1 MKQVVRN
8 YTFNAT
14 TRVITLTDYATLSL
28 DRLALV
34 VNTTTNRILW
44 NLADPTVATATVATN
59 TITLSALPGGDTNT
73 DKLAIFY
80 DAQQSDGTAF
90 SDGQMPTSSAF
101 LSVPFSTT
109 TVQAVATTDAGLY
122 SWVSVHLSSS
132 GTSSSAAFQTSN
144 DNVNWTTAPLLQSTS
159 TNGIAVTNAT
169 SAFMFHGPLPGR
181 YFRLNVTGISAG
193 TTSGVVTFF
202 ANPHTLPTA
211 GVTAAQTGTWTVQP
225 GNTQNTTPWL
235 TARAAVA
242 YGGHSYTNITTN
254 TTTIVRGASATLRA
268 VTVNTRGTGTSAVA
282 IWDNASTA
290 TGTKVATID
299 ATNNS
304 GTFEFDAACNNG
316 IVVVTTGTTP
326 PDVTV
331 TWK

>member
-1 MKQVVRN
+1 VKQVVRN

-14 TRVITLTDYATLSL
+14 TRVITLTDFAAVSL

-34 VNTTTNRILW
+34 VNTTTNKILW
-44 NLADPTVATATVATN
+44 NLADATVATATVSTN
-59 TITLSALPGGDTNT
+59 TVTLSVLPGGDTNS

-80 DAQQSDGTAF
+80 DAQPTDGAVF
-90 SDGQMPTSSAF
+90 VDGQTPTSSAF
-101 LSVPFSTT
+101 LSVPFTTT

-132 GTSSSAAFQTSN
+132 GTSSTATFQASN
-144 DNVNWTTAPLLQSTS
+144 DNVNWTNAPLLQTTS
-159 TNGIAVTNAT
+159 TNGVVVNNAT

-193 TTSGVVTFF
+193 TTAGVVTFF
-202 ANPHTLPTA
+202 ANAHMLPTA

-225 GNTQNTTPWL
+225 GNTPNSTAWL
-235 TARAAVA
+235 MSRAASA
-242 YGGHSYTNITTN
+242 TGGHSFTNIATN
-254 TTTIVRGASATLRA
+254 TTTVVKGSAATLRS
-268 VTVNTRGTGTSAVA
+268 VTVNTKGTGTSTVT
-282 IWDNASTA
+282 IYDHASTA

-299 ATNNS
+299 SATFMGS
-304 GTFEFDAACNNG
+304 AMFDVACANG
-316 IVVVTTGTTP
+316 IVVVTTGTAA

-331 TWK
+331 SYK